1 MEEEDDDEDDD
12 DNEDEDDT
20 TLLASVNTLI
30 ARGMFCG
37 SKYTHHSS
45 HFLFFIYN
53 KQHQIKILVKSHGWD
68 TDSTIWDRLLTN
80 NNEDMQKKK
89 MMMTMKTKTIV
100 MITTRS

>member
-1 MEEEDDDEDDD
+1 MMTMKTMAIVMITTRSQDFNVPLHHPGSPEDEYRRGYVEEEDDDEDDD

-45 HFLFFIYN
+45 HFFIFYLQQTTSN
-53 KQHQIKILVKSHGWD
+53 KDPGKKSWMGH
-68 TDSTIWDRLLTN
+68 
-80 NNEDMQKKK
+80 
-89 MMMTMKTKTIV
+89 
-100 MITTRS
+100 